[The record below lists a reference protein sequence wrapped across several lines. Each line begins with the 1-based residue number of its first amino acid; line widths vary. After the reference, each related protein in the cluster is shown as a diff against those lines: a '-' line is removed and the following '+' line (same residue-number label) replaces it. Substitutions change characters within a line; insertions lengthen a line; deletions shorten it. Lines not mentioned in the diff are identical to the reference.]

1 MHNTCWPDTCSRGTE
16 QQYTGHT
23 PHSVGTHGHTKG
35 GRREGAAGGLG
46 AGHTNMNAWLY
57 IIYTQGTAHSTATQ
71 RGGKVGRAGNQ
82 GGNTAEG
89 NKKQCRCEHTHQQGN
104 TQHIRCVTALREERG
119 VCGCGLWGH
128 GTSAVLGRSHY
139 RHHRA
144 MGIAWDGMG
153 WGMCERQTERD
164 PMQER
169 EDEANGLNTRDVE
182 GSAPQ

>member
-1 MHNTCWPDTCSRGTE
+1 MER
-16 QQYTGHT
+16 
-23 PHSVGTHGHTKG
+23 
-35 GRREGAAGGLG
+35 AA
-46 AGHTNMNAWLY
+46 
-57 IIYTQGTAHSTATQ
+57 
-71 RGGKVGRAGNQ
+71 NQ
-82 GGNTAEG
+82 SGNTAQR
-89 NKKQCRCEHTHQQGN
+89 KQKTVPFVCTHQQGIK
-104 TQHIRCVTALREERG
+104 QPIRCVTGLREERG